1 MAERVRKTLMV
12 LAVLAL
18 VFWAGYKTGEV
29 LARMKTV
36 IVERI
41 APAPKRFFIV
51 EKYSYGSYSHVSFDE
66 VGEDHP
72 VVKFFF
78 NEKLRPLLKL
88 RDIKIY
94 TDKGENIY

>member
-1 MAERVRKTLMV
+1 MAEKIRKMLMAM
-12 LAVLAL
+12 AVLAL

-36 IVERI
+36 PVERI

-51 EKYSYGSYSHVSFDE
+51 EKHNVGSYSYVTFE
-66 VGEDHP
+66 ETGEENP
-72 VVKFFF
+72 TIKFFF

-88 RDIKIY
+88 RDIEIY
-94 TDKGENIY
+94 TDKGDKIY